1 MQQHVWGKPGLKWDG
16 FKPTGYWLDAEKV
29 RSLSL
34 KELPS
39 ARNTTIG
46 EVVEKFRGEEVEV
59 DCAIVS
65 VKLKSASQELTV
77 EGPGFHLNLLKLLYR
92 FAEGKVSPYEAV
104 WFYFDGDSCRTDPQ
118 SAYSFFIVAQ
128 DKIVEE
134 NLTLSDSIGNG
145 FDPSVLV
152 HDDSAPIWFAERA
165 WDEATDR
172 YWHRKFYSQT
182 RSGPDALA
190 TRQSTNLS
198 LAREQAPTG
207 GHAGF
212 SAFNPP
218 RSLDSSCPAAAVCSA
233 ALAVM
238 SA

>member
-1 MQQHVWGKPGLKWDG
+1 VWGKPGLKWDG

-172 YWHRKFYSQT
+172 YWYRKFYSQT
-182 RSGPDALA
+182 RSGQLMLLRPD
-190 TRQSTNLS
+190 
-198 LAREQAPTG
+198 
-207 GHAGF
+207 
-212 SAFNPP
+212 NPP
-218 RSLDSSCPAAAVCSA
+218 IYHSPGNKLPRGATQVFLRSIRLGVWI
-233 ALAVM
+233 LVVLLLLYVLQHWR
-238 SA
+238 